1 MAILNRGLAG
11 EPGKVLQQKLD
22 VPTDGVMTEATGNP
36 PDRSPAI
43 HEHAREEGPE
53 TADCGCGN
61 TLFRFRI
68 LVVSRRANLN

>member
-11 EPGKVLQQKLD
+11 EPGKVLQQKLG
-22 VPTDGVMTEATGNP
+22 VPTDGVMNP

-53 TADCGCGN
+53 TADCGRGN